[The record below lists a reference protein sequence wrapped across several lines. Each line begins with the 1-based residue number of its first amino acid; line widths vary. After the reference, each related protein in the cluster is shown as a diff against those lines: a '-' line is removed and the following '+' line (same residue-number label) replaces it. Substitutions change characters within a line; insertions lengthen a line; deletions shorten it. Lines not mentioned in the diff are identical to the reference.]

1 MEKISI
7 ISSKV
12 KIRSSSF
19 QEIISNLNSYLR
31 KNNGSVGDYELMKD
45 IIDRNLDKEEEK
57 ISGNLALPLYLGLM
71 GTMLGVI
78 IGLFFM
84 PELKEMSQEQA
95 LGGSADIL
103 GGGNELLK
111 GVQYA
116 MIASVAGL
124 LLTIINTISFYR
136 VRKTVENN
144 KNDFLTFIQVNLL
157 PALSQSTSNSIRI
170 LQSNLIKFNED
181 FSKNANVFGLML
193 GEIKDTSRSNIE
205 LLQNIENL
213 DISNIAKYNKQ
224 AMEGINKSFENLSTF
239 STYLEQSNKY
249 LAEARALNQSLREN
263 VELATSYAGLINNLQ
278 ESTVVLN
285 RAGENI
291 MSHFVE
297 VEERK
302 DKLNRLISD
311 YEADTEQQL
320 EKIQQENQL
329 KLTLFQQQNNEIHE
343 NLNKFFGDLKEY
355 TQGIFN
361 EEGRTFKDL
370 DHTLSN
376 LNKNL
381 ANFKSIEKGINE
393 LKNITVHVEPA
404 KPVAKTKIEKLLPYI
419 VIGFIS
425 FSFLVMIFFIV
436 WFFINKF

>member
-1 MEKISI
+1 M
-7 ISSKV
+7 
-12 KIRSSSF
+12 
-19 QEIISNLNSYLR
+19 
-31 KNNGSVGDYELMKD
+31 
-45 IIDRNLDKEEEK
+45 
-57 ISGNLALPLYLGLM
+57 
-71 GTMLGVI
+71 
-78 IGLFFM
+78 
-84 PELKEMSQEQA
+84 
-95 LGGSADIL
+95 
-103 GGGNELLK
+103 
-111 GVQYA
+111 
-116 MIASVAGL
+116 
-124 LLTIINTISFYR
+124 
-136 VRKTVENN
+136 
-144 KNDFLTFIQVNLL
+144 
-157 PALSQSTSNSIRI
+157 
-170 LQSNLIKFNED
+170 
-181 FSKNANVFGLML
+181 
-193 GEIKDTSRSNIE
+193 
-205 LLQNIENL
+205 
-213 DISNIAKYNKQ
+213 
-224 AMEGINKSFENLSTF
+224 
-239 STYLEQSNKY
+239 
-249 LAEARALNQSLREN
+249 
-263 VELATSYAGLINNLQ
+263 
-278 ESTVVLN
+278 
-285 RAGENI
+285 
-291 MSHFVE
+291 
-297 VEERK
+297 
-302 DKLNRLISD
+302 ISD